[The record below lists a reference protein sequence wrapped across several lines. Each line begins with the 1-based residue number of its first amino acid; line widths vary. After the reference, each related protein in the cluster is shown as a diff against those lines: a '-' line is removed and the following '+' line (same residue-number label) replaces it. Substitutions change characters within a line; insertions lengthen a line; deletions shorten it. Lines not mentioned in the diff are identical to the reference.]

1 MSDYTI
7 CLSQAAVGQPLRL
20 LRINA
25 GRKLSHRLTELGVTP
40 GVELRIVQEAGG
52 TLILAVRG
60 SRVAVGRGMAEKMQ
74 VVATSEEKS
83 Y

>member
-1 MSDYTI
+1 MSDSAI
-7 CLSQAAVGQPLRL
+7 CLSQAGVNQPLRL

-25 GRKLSHRLTELGVTP
+25 GRKLTHRLTELGVTP

-60 SRVAVGRGMAEKMQ
+60 SRVAVGRGMAEKME
-74 VVATSEEKS
+74 VVATSKEKS
-83 Y
+83 C